1 MNRTWRQLLICF
13 WKANHLRGDSLPY
26 SPATRAGKYRPRPS
40 RSGHS
45 LHHRYL
51 RFYLCWKRTR
61 RLRLVIDFRIRTT
74 AWPGLSGRATL
85 AAERSRS
92 RWVLVEG
99 CPVLSVHF
107 AFGLA
112 PHIGQ
117 RTDNMCR
124 NVRFSGFTPILF
136 NIANL
141 TDGQSCSWNFNWL
154 QNGNLPGAG
163 ASSAGAREE
172 EGATFVAQ
180 QQCCIRCGDFKVR
193 HDHLVWPASA
203 LANAM

>member
-1 MNRTWRQLLICF
+1 MFLESKPSARRQ
-13 WKANHLRGDSLPY
+13 STV
-26 SPATRAGKYRPRPS
+26 SPATRAGKYRSRPS

-85 AAERSRS
+85 AAARSRS

-141 TDGQSCSWNFNWL
+141 TDGQSCSWNFNWPPKRESPWSRSKL
-154 QNGNLPGAG
+154 RRCPGRRGCDLRRAAAVLHPLRGFQSAPRPPSLAG
-163 ASSAGAREE
+163 VSARKCHEA
-172 EGATFVAQ
+172 A
-180 QQCCIRCGDFKVR
+180 C
-193 HDHLVWPASA
+193 
-203 LANAM
+203 